1 MTMQRRERR
10 RRSGMTLVE
19 VLLAMMILGGGLL
32 AMASVQLQSIK
43 GGQRGRHLS
52 TAANLATS
60 QLEQLQRTRWTAI
73 PDTGW
78 TAPTSATGVVQR
90 ADADQAYALSWRVT
104 TQIPDQTKAIDVR
117 ATWTDATG
125 LNRTVTVSSIRH
137 NHEAL

>member
-32 AMASVQLQSIK
+32 TMASVQLQSIK

-78 TAPTSATGVVQR
+78 TTPTSATGVVQR

-125 LNRTVTVSSIRH
+125 RNRAVTVSSIRH

>member
-1 MTMQRRERR
+1 M
-10 RRSGMTLVE
+10 
-19 VLLAMMILGGGLL
+19 
-32 AMASVQLQSIK
+32 
-43 GGQRGRHLS
+43 
-52 TAANLATS
+52 
-60 QLEQLQRTRWTAI
+60 
-73 PDTGW
+73 
-78 TAPTSATGVVQR
+78 QR